1 MAGLL
6 YLGVLKLY
14 RGDLEPVR
22 WLQGDRMANRN
33 MPAPE
38 DWPIEQ
44 LCDKW
49 GREVFRFLV
58 SVFELIDETLQVT
71 YDNYF
76 RERIYHFL
84 QMEPSSPGNPAPFHL
99 HLAVSPPRHK
109 GPREMGGWLKMF
121 RQAMIEHRP
130 GTAPPLYFEM
140 RKTAHGRWWEGDQ
153 DFIRCYL
160 VPKLPP
166 GDVVWASTSMQEFDE
181 VVLSEPKRR
190 DYAGPLPLGDGS
202 QDPRQG
208 SQEEHL
214 GPTVKGRAADRFL
227 QAVDWLVENGCCTEA
242 KWIEMDKMG
251 YRSFMSTS
259 QGVLQVKNALNLARR
274 ELVAGNKLLES
285 IVKGADPWVPGVVN
299 AVARLFH
306 INGYDPEQAAWYLA
320 NWAKGGH
327 QKRRALWLFGPANTG
342 KTLLAGA
349 FAKLAPCFGCVNWNN
364 ENFPFSDCASQSLIW
379 WEEGK
384 MSEKFVEAAKAILG
398 GSEIRIDIK
407 GKPSEQFIPAPV
419 VITSNGDMCTVY
431 SGNVISTAHA
441 GPLKSRMLKVT
452 FSHVLPGGPNAD
464 LPPWVLRD
472 LPSFM
477 AYGQKLLNERGTPPE
492 IDQLAV
498 AAAAAPCQVSTT
510 APKIERSALPPIR
523 AERDTWDSEEEWFP
537 DPPQNT
543 PTRMPRERQKT
554 RRLTEYS
561 DSEPDVE
568 EEPRYGAPARE
579 ALGYLFL
586 PECISR
592 VTRRHQP
599 GKTLQRILRS
609 WDARRSS
616 VARSEAACTRARHD
630 VDNWYYHIPCLS
642 LIGGSVRPSN
652 TVLRPWQAWL

>member
-1 MAGLL
+1 
-6 YLGVLKLY
+6 
-14 RGDLEPVR
+14 
-22 WLQGDRMANRN
+22 
-33 MPAPE
+33 
-38 DWPIEQ
+38 
-44 LCDKW
+44 
-49 GREVFRFLV
+49 
-58 SVFELIDETLQVT
+58 
-71 YDNYF
+71 
-76 RERIYHFL
+76 
-84 QMEPSSPGNPAPFHL
+84 
-99 HLAVSPPRHK
+99 
-109 GPREMGGWLKMF
+109 
-121 RQAMIEHRP
+121 
-130 GTAPPLYFEM
+130 
-140 RKTAHGRWWEGDQ
+140 
-153 DFIRCYL
+153 
-160 VPKLPP
+160 
-166 GDVVWASTSMQEFDE
+166 MQEFDE

-208 SQEEHL
+208 SQEEHP

-227 QAVDWLVENGCCTEA
+227 QAVDWLVDNGCCTEA

-464 LPPWVLRD
+464 LPLGAAGPPQLHGLRAEAPERKRNSTRNRSIGRCSGSCA
-472 LPSFM
+472 LPSF
-477 AYGQKLLNERGTPPE
+477 
-492 IDQLAV
+492 DH
-498 AAAAAPCQVSTT
+498 STEDR
-510 APKIERSALPPIR
+510 K
-523 AERDTWDSEEEWFP
+523 
-537 DPPQNT
+537 
-543 PTRMPRERQKT
+543 
-554 RRLTEYS
+554 
-561 DSEPDVE
+561 
-568 EEPRYGAPARE
+568 
-579 ALGYLFL
+579 
-586 PECISR
+586 
-592 VTRRHQP
+592 
-599 GKTLQRILRS
+599 
-609 WDARRSS
+609 
-616 VARSEAACTRARHD
+616 
-630 VDNWYYHIPCLS
+630 
-642 LIGGSVRPSN
+642 VRPSAHQGGEGHLGLGGGVVPRPPAEYAN
-652 TVLRPWQAWL
+652 AHAPRASKDTSPHRVLRL